1 MNAQAAMKS
10 YSAVRTDASAQAATP
25 HQLIQML
32 FDGALERIAQA
43 KGAMQQKN
51 ITLKGEK
58 ISSAI
63 NIVGGLKD
71 NLDLETGGEV
81 AENLASL
88 YDYIQRRLMEA
99 HSKNDPMI
107 LDEAAALI
115 IEVSDAWKQI
125 G

>member
-1 MNAQAAMKS
+1 MNAQAALKS
-10 YSAVRTDASAQAATP
+10 YSSVRTDATAQTASP

-43 KGAMQQKN
+43 KGAMQQKD
-51 ITLKGEK
+51 ISLKGEK
-58 ISSAI
+58 ISSAV

-71 NLDLETGGEV
+71 NLDMESGGEV

-88 YDYIQRRLMEA
+88 YDYIQRRLIEA
-99 HSKNDPMI
+99 HSNNDPMI

-115 IEVSDAWKQI
+115 IEVSEAWKQI